1 MSEISLDNGNTFTSA
16 HEAMEQIESLGLWD
30 AIVEVMDDEIR
41 EKVHAELAPCT
52 EEEFLARYLE
62 LANEN
67 LIIG

>member
-30 AIVEVMDDEIR
+30 AIVEAMDDELR
-41 EKVHAELAPCT
+41 ERVHAELVPCT
-52 EEEFLARYLE
+52 EEEFLSRYLE
-62 LANEN
+62 LSEED